1 MGQYVGTA
9 SEVVIICVLG
19 GMQWWMSR
27 ALISLINNHL
37 TGRLRDAA
45 RIGTMVAIAA
55 ELCGLALHLPQSTD
69 WLLPGGLFGWVRG
82 AALIWALASAPAW
95 LVFQLLRT
103 RAVRPDVVDST
114 RRSLLHAVTGAAV
127 AAPFAVVG
135 FGAIIERTNFQVTDV
150 EVPVPGLHPD
160 LARLRLVQLSDIHL
174 SAFLSEEEFSRA
186 VDMAN
191 ELRPHLIF
199 VTGDLISVH
208 NDPLD
213 ACLRQIA
220 RLRADAGV
228 FGCMGNH
235 EIYAGVE
242 RYVTDQA
249 ARLGIPFLRSEAQQV
264 RFGDAQLNVAGVDY
278 QRMGWHRHY
287 LEGAGQ
293 LMAPGALNILLQ
305 HNPDVFPTAVRQ
317 GWDLTLAGHT
327 HGGQVNVEILNH
339 DLNIAR
345 FYTPYVRGLYRS
357 GRSAIYVTRGI
368 GTIGMPARIGA
379 PPEVTL
385 LRLRKA

>member
-1 MGQYVGTA
+1 MGQYIGTA
-9 SEVVIICVLG
+9 SEVVLICALG
-19 GMQWWMSR
+19 ALQWWMSR
-27 ALISLINNHL
+27 FLIVFINKHL
-37 TGRLRDAA
+37 TGHLKSAA

-55 ELCGLALHLPQSTD
+55 ELFGLALHLPDSTD
-69 WLLPGGLFGWVRG
+69 WPLPGGLFGWVRG
-82 AALIWALASAPAW
+82 AALIWAFASAPAW
-95 LVFQLLRT
+95 LVFQLIHSR
-103 RAVRPDVVDST
+103 VSRPDVVDSK
-114 RRSLLHAVTGAAV
+114 RRSLLHALTGAAV
-127 AAPFAVVG
+127 TAPFAIVG
-135 FGAIIERTNFQVTDV
+135 FGAIVERTDFQVTDV
-150 EVPVPGLHPD
+150 DVSVPGLHPD
-160 LARLRLVQLSDIHL
+160 LAGLRLVQLSDIHL
-174 SAFLSEEEFSRA
+174 SPFLSEEEFARA

-191 ELRPHLIF
+191 ELRPHLMF

-228 FGCMGNH
+228 LGCLGNH

-242 RYVTDQA
+242 DYATEQA
-249 ARLGIPFLRSEAQQV
+249 ARLGIPFLRGEARQL
-264 RFGDAQLNVAGVDY
+264 RFGNARLNAAGVDY
-278 QRMGWHRHY
+278 QRMSWHNHY

-293 LMAPGALNILLQ
+293 LIAPGALNILLQ
-305 HNPDVFPTAVRQ
+305 HNPDVFPTAARQ

-327 HGGQVNVEILNH
+327 HGGQVNVEILNR

-379 PPEVTL
+379 PPEITL